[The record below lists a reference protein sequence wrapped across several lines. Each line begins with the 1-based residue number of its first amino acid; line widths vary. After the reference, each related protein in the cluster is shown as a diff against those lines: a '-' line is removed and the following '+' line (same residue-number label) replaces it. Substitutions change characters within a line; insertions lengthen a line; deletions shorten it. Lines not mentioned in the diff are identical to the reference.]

1 MPVHKVS
8 TISPI
13 VGIFCYYIRVEGRR
27 ILNDLVLNEVIALP
41 PHPNHSNFFSPMR
54 KIEQQMN
61 RAITN
66 RTNWAGSNTTV
77 TYNDSTNC
85 SSVFLHGHQ
94 IATVDHA
101 TNAVKI
107 SSCGWTTNTT
117 KSRLNAILSEVKYGC
132 SVFQKQWNWY
142 VSFRGQTQDFIDGM
156 ILLDT
161 QSLEV
166 A

>member
-1 MPVHKVS
+1 
-8 TISPI
+8 
-13 VGIFCYYIRVEGRR
+13 
-27 ILNDLVLNEVIALP
+27 
-41 PHPNHSNFFSPMR
+41 MR

-61 RAITN
+61 SALHRRANWTN
-66 RTNWAGSNTTV
+66 SNTSV
-77 TYNDSTNC
+77 QYNELTNC
-85 SSVFLHGHQ
+85 SQVLLHGHQ
-94 IATVDHA
+94 IATLDHHS
-101 TNAVKI
+101 NALKL
-107 SSCGWTTNTT
+107 SSCGWQTVTT

-142 VSFRGQTQDFIDGM
+142 VSFRGQTQDFMDGM